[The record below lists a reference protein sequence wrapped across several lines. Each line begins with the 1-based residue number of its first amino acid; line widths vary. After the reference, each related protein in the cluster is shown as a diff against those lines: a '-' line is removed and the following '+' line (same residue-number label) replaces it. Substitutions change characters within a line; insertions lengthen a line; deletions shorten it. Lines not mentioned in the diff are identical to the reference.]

1 MRNCIFFL
9 FIFLFI
15 SICNNTQARI
25 NETTQQCQDRY
36 GKPLSV
42 KDNIA
47 GYKKSGLLIM
57 IQFYDGKAE
66 MIMFR
71 KAEKNILGT
80 PEELSE
86 NEIQALLNAN
96 SNKKVW
102 KERNSISLNKEWE
115 TEDGQ
120 VLAQY
125 DIMENVLYISTKDT
139 LDRAEEEKKAAEEE
153 KLKDF

>member
-1 MRNCIFFL
+1 
-9 FIFLFI
+9 
-15 SICNNTQARI
+15 
-25 NETTQQCQDRY
+25 
-36 GKPLSV
+36 
-42 KDNIA
+42 
-47 GYKKSGLLIM
+47 M